1 MVTSFDNAWKTLIPG
16 CFGTADLRFA
26 RHPLDEQR
34 AKKMANQAKC
44 SGADPG
50 EIIAAIKEYL
60 ASEGA
65 SSEHINGEIKHV
77 HRFLA

>member
-1 MVTSFDNAWKTLIPG
+1 MVTSGDNAWKNLIPG
-16 CFGTADLRFA
+16 CFGIADLRFA

-34 AKKMANQAKC
+34 AKQMANEAKC
-44 SGADPG
+44 SGAVPG
-50 EIIAAIKEYL
+50 EIITAIKEYL

-65 SSEHINGEIKHV
+65 SPEHIDCEIKYV